1 MEAVI
6 LIGLQATGKS
16 SFYAERYSNTHLRLN
31 MDMLKTRH
39 REATLLDAFIQAK
52 ASFVSDN
59 TNPTRADRQR
69 YIRCAR
75 EAGYRVVGFYFR
87 SSLADSM
94 ERNSKREGKSRVP
107 DIGLQGTFAK
117 LQLPKKDEGFDE
129 LHYVTFDKSSGFAV
143 EQWNDEI

>member
-6 LIGLQATGKS
+6 LMGLQATGKS
-16 SFYAERYSNTHLRLN
+16 SFCAERYSSTHLRLN

-39 REATLLDAFIQAK
+39 REAILLDAFIQAK

-107 DIGLQGTFAK
+107 DIGLKGTFAK
-117 LQLPKKDEGFDE
+117 LQLPEKDEGFDE
-129 LHYVTFDKSSGFAV
+129 LHYVTFDKSGGFAV